1 LIIYGLK
8 GMIMMAKP
16 ILFTG
21 SAVALVTPFAA
32 SGVDALGL
40 AHLIDFQLANGS
52 DAIVVCGTTGE
63 GSTLSREEQREVIE
77 VTASRVGKRV
87 PVIAGAGSNNT
98 RHAVELSIQAEEA
111 GADAILSVAPYYN
124 KTTQKGLYEHFK
136 AIAAAVTIPV
146 ILYNV
151 PSRTILNVAPATI
164 RELSLLENIVAIKEC
179 NLEQV
184 GDIVNLCGEDMTIY
198 CGNDSQ
204 ILPCLALGGKGVIST
219 MANIIPGD
227 VHELVSRFLDGDLQ
241 RSRELQLKTLNL
253 VKALFIEESPM
264 PTKAALNLMG
274 MLVGICRL
282 PLVEMS
288 GYSLSILKQELAAYG
303 LIE

>member
-1 LIIYGLK
+1 
-8 GMIMMAKP
+8 MILVGKP
-16 ILFTG
+16 LLFTG
-21 SAVALVTPFAA
+21 SAVALVTPFND
-32 SGVDALGL
+32 SGVDGECL
-40 AHLIDFQLANGS
+40 AQLIDFQIRRGT

-63 GSTLSREEQREVIE
+63 GSTLSAEEHRAAIE
-77 VTASRVGKRV
+77 QSVARVGKRL

-98 RHAVELSIQAEEA
+98 RHAIELSIQAEEA

-136 AIAAAVTIPV
+136 AIAAAVKIPV

-151 PSRTILNVAPATI
+151 PSRTILNIAPATI
-164 RELSLLENIVAIKEC
+164 RELSLIENIVAIKEC
-179 NLEQV
+179 NLDQV
-184 GDIVNLCGEDMTIY
+184 GDIINLCGDNLAVY

-204 ILPCLALGGKGVIST
+204 ILPCLALGGQGVIST

-227 VHELVSRFLDGDLQ
+227 VHELVASFMQGNLK

-253 VKALFIEESPM
+253 IKALFIEESPM

-274 MLVGICRL
+274 MPVGICRL

-288 GYSLSILKQELAAYG
+288 EENLSRLKQELIAYG
-303 LIE
+303 LIR

>member
-1 LIIYGLK
+1 
-8 GMIMMAKP
+8 MDKP

-21 SAVALVTPFAA
+21 SAVALVTPFDA
-32 SGVDALGL
+32 SGVDTTCMDR
-40 AHLIDFQLANGS
+40 LIEFQVNNGT

-63 GSTLSREEQREVIE
+63 GSTLSREEQREVIART
-77 VTASRVGKRV
+77 VARVSGRV
-87 PVIAGAGSNNT
+87 PVIAGTGSNNT
-98 RHAVELSIQAEEA
+98 SYAVELSIQAEEA

-136 AIAAAVTIPV
+136 KIAASVKIPV

-151 PSRTILNVAPATI
+151 PSRTILNIAPATI
-164 RELSLLENIVAIKEC
+164 RELSLLENVVAIKEC
-179 NLEQV
+179 NLDQV
-184 GDIVNLCGEDMTIY
+184 GDIVNLCGDNLTVY

-219 MANIIPGD
+219 MANIIPAD
-227 VHELVSRFLDGDLQ
+227 VHQLVASFMEGELH
-241 RSRELQLKTLNL
+241 RSRQLQLKALNL

-274 MLVGICRL
+274 MEVGICRL

-288 GYSLSILKQELAAYG
+288 GYNLSILKEELAAYG
-303 LIE
+303 TIQP